1 MISPECIWPLGA
13 ELGEGPVWSHADKAV
28 YFVDIKRKQVHR
40 YATETHETMTWPAPS
55 EPCFIVPTSD
65 GGFVCGLRKGL
76 YRFDPRTGV
85 FDKIKDVERDQ
96 PINRLNDGFV
106 DSQGYL
112 WFGSMDDQEDAPT
125 GALYR
130 VDERGEIE
138 RRDEGYVI
146 TNGPAVS
153 PDRRTLYHTDT
164 LGRIIYAFDLDVY
177 GTLSNKRPFIHVQG
191 TAHPDGMAVDA
202 QGCLWVSLFGGGCIE
217 RYSNEG
223 KQIDTVAFP
232 CSNITKLV
240 FGGDDLRTAYVTT
253 ALKGLS
259 TAQRERETLGGGLFA
274 FRSPVPGL
282 PQNVLKRGLVRDA
295 RVT

>member
-13 ELGEGPVWSHADKAV
+13 ELGEGPIWSHADKAV
-28 YFVDIKRKQVHR
+28 YFVDIKRRQIHR
-40 YATETHETMTWPAPS
+40 YATETRETMTWPAPS
-55 EPCFIVPTSD
+55 EPCFIVPAAD

-76 YRFDPRTGV
+76 YRFDPRTGA
-85 FDKIKDVERDQ
+85 FDKIEDVERDQ

-130 VDERGEIE
+130 VNDSGEIE

-146 TNGPAVS
+146 TNGPATS

-164 LGRIIYAFDLDVY
+164 LGRTIYAFDLDAR
-177 GTLSNKRPFIHVQG
+177 GALSNKRAFINVQG

-202 QGCLWVSLFGGGCIE
+202 EGCLWVSLFGGGCIE
-217 RYSNEG
+217 RYSTDG

-232 CSNITKLV
+232 CSNVTKLV
-240 FGGDDLRTAYVTT
+240 FGGDDLRTAYATT

-259 TAQRERETLGGGLFA
+259 AAQREQETLGGGLFA

-282 PQNVLKRGLVRDA
+282 PQNVLMRGLARDA
-295 RVT
+295 RTP

>member
-13 ELGEGPVWSHADKAV
+13 ELGEGPIWSHADKAV
-28 YFVDIKRKQVHR
+28 YFVDIKRRQVHR
-40 YATETHETMTWPAPS
+40 YATETRETMTWPAPS
-55 EPCFIVPTSD
+55 EPCFIVPADD

-76 YRFDPRTGV
+76 YRFDPRTGA
-85 FDKIKDVERDQ
+85 FDKIEDVERDQ

-130 VDERGEIE
+130 VDDRGEIE

-164 LGRIIYAFDLDVY
+164 LGRIIYAFDLDER
-177 GTLSNKRPFIHVQG
+177 GALSNKRVFINVQG

-202 QGCLWVSLFGGGCIE
+202 EGCLWVSLFGGGCIE

-232 CSNITKLV
+232 CSNVTKLV
-240 FGGDDLRTAYVTT
+240 FGGDDLRTAYATT

-259 TAQRERETLGGGLFA
+259 AAQREQETLGGGLFA

-282 PQNVLKRGLVRDA
+282 PQNVLVRGLARDA
-295 RVT
+295 RTP

>member
-13 ELGEGPVWSHADKAV
+13 ELGEGPVWSKSDKAV
-28 YFVDIKRKQVHR
+28 YFVDIKHKHVHR
-40 YATETHETMTWPAPS
+40 YATDTRETMTWPAPS

-65 GGFVCGLRKGL
+65 DGFVCGLRKGL
-76 YRFDPRTGV
+76 YRFDPRTGT
-85 FDKIKDVERDQ
+85 FDKLKDVEREQ
-96 PINRLNDGFV
+96 PQNRLNDGFV
-106 DSQGYL
+106 DPLGYL
-112 WFGSMDDQEDAPT
+112 WFCSMDDVENDPT

-130 VDERGEIE
+130 VGEHGEIE
-138 RRDEGYVI
+138 QRDTGI
-146 TNGPAVS
+146 TIPNGPATS

-164 LGRIIYAFDLDVY
+164 LGRTIYASDLDERGV
-177 GTLSNKRPFIHVQG
+177 LSNKRPFINVQG

-202 QGCLWVSLFGGGCIE
+202 EGCLWVALFGGGCIE
-217 RYSNEG
+217 RYSSEG

-259 TAQRERETLGGGLFA
+259 AAKRERETLAGGLFA

-282 PQNVLKRGLVRDA
+282 PQNVLTRGLVRE
-295 RVT
+295 R

>member
-13 ELGEGPVWSHADKAV
+13 ELGEGPIWSTADRAV

-55 EPCFIVPTSD
+55 EPCFIVPASD

-76 YRFDPRTGV
+76 YRFDPRTGA
-85 FDKIKDVERDQ
+85 FDKLKEVERDQ

-112 WFGSMDDQEDAPT
+112 WFGSMDDEEDAPT
-125 GALYR
+125 GVLYR
-130 VDERGEIE
+130 VSDSGEIE

-146 TNGPAVS
+146 PNGPAVS

-164 LGRIIYAFDLDVY
+164 LGRTIYAFDLDER
-177 GTLSNKRPFIHVQG
+177 GALSNKRVFINVQG

-259 TAQRERETLGGGLFA
+259 EAKRERETLGGGLFA

-282 PQNVLKRGLVRDA
+282 PQNVMMRGLERDA
-295 RVT
+295 RNT